1 VGEGRVEEG
10 ADTCRFVVRNS
21 DVCQSEKQVTYSQ
34 TFSNKTKPAHLLR
47 LALAIFYRFLDRHE
61 QIRIVIFRTVHARTD
76 GPSSHGSAREDCAG
90 VQPLLSRRIFPTFP
104 ETGKDK
110 RRIVFH
116 PDRVWDFASEGSR
129 PDWCKNIL

>member
-1 VGEGRVEEG
+1 MPGLLCCVTGSVSQHCAGDQQVGEGRVEEG

-76 GPSSHGSAREDCAG
+76 GPSSHGSAREGD
-90 VQPLLSRRIFPTFP
+90 QHFFPSLI
-104 ETGKDK
+104 G
-110 RRIVFH
+110 
-116 PDRVWDFASEGSR
+116 
-129 PDWCKNIL
+129 